1 MQQGIWQLKVRDLR
15 SYTHSEKKTT
25 NVCSA
30 LIQLYACSI
39 KIVSELSVPVD

>member
-1 MQQGIWQLKVRDLR
+1 MQQGIWQLKVRNLR
-15 SYTHSEKKTT
+15 SYTHSEKKT

-39 KIVSELSVPVD
+39 NNVSELSVPVD